1 MNAVEIEQAIS
12 ELALQPFDAAEFPYA
27 FLAAFGNKEVT
38 LKRLRSG
45 NNNTSDLPSGGALGR
60 MWGLRVF
67 WGIQDGGRQ
76 RRWITRVLRGRHG
89 AGFCGKVLF
98 SSIWTS

>member
-12 ELALQPFDAAEFPYA
+12 ESALQPFDATEFPYA

-45 NNNTSDLPSGGALGR
+45 NNTSDLPNG
-60 MWGLRVF
+60 VQHT
-67 WGIQDGGRQ
+67 QDGSTTEVVYDLETARLVASV
-76 RRWITRVLRGRHG
+76 R
-89 AGFCGKVLF
+89 ASYKDE
-98 SSIWTS
+98 